1 LEFSGC
7 DLIVDALFG
16 TGLSREISGKYAELI
31 QRINESGIPVLSCDI
46 PSGISADTG
55 AVLGCAVRAAVTVTF
70 NLPKTGQLLPPGTEY
85 TGQLLV
91 HDIGIPQEARDTVT
105 FDGEYVTEDMVRRW
119 LPKGH
124 LETHKGDYGKL
135 LLLCG
140 STGYTGAAALAAKA
154 ALRTGAG
161 LVFLGVPET
170 VYPILASKLD
180 EPVVFP
186 LKGDEQGRFGEG
198 AVPEIGKRLVDMD
211 ACLLGPGI
219 GKCPGTEAVLDTVL
233 ERAECPVVLDADGI
247 NLLEGHIDKLDRAKV
262 PLVLTPHE
270 GEFRRLGG
278 DLSKGRIAAAKAMA
292 EKTGA
297 VVVLKGYRTLTA
309 APDGR
314 VYVNSTGNP
323 GMATG
328 GSGDVLSGILTC
340 LLGQGMEPFQA
351 AAAAVWLHG
360 AAGDVCEMQLGRR
373 SMLPTDMIG
382 ALSTILR

>member
-1 LEFSGC
+1 
-7 DLIVDALFG
+7 
-16 TGLSREISGKYAELI
+16 
-31 QRINESGIPVLSCDI
+31 
-46 PSGISADTG
+46 
-55 AVLGCAVRAAVTVTF
+55 LGCAVRATFTVTF

-186 LKGDEQGRFGEG
+186 LSSDKQGRFDEG
-198 AVPEIGKRLVDMD
+198 AVPEIGKRLGDMD

-219 GKCPGTEAVLDTVL
+219 GRSLGTEAVLDAVL
-233 ERAECPVVLDADGI
+233 HQAECPVILDADGI

-297 VVVLKGYRTLTA
+297 VVVLKGYRTITA

-360 AAGDVCEMQLGRR
+360 AAGDVCEKQLGRR